1 MAIKEYHSFGGVWI
15 SLRCL
20 AIHAFGEMQMVSY
33 RADREKAPIHTMG
46 SPDARSI
53 ARGKR
58 YISGACV
65 FTVFDRDTLLEAM
78 DEAGRTDV
86 WLSKHETANYRR
98 GGIYKNINN
107 GQYQDAITDAA
118 RNAIYGSNNIK
129 DNNGSRGGGTLTA
142 DYGKI
147 NLDTSQNIRSSLRTA
162 AKARL
167 ADQVLP
173 FDINLVATKRNIGHT
188 TKMVIYGVE
197 LMTESGGVS
206 MTIWY
211 WKNNI
216 HLLRVLFLI
225 GMPMDQYNTR

>member
-1 MAIKEYHSFGGVWI
+1 MAIKEYHSFGGVD
-15 SLRCL
+15 STPVFGNT
-20 AIHAFGEMQMVSY
+20 AFGEMQMVSY

-173 FDINLVATKRNIGHT
+173 FDINLVATNEYGHT

-206 MTIWY
+206 IDD
-211 WKNNI
+211 
-216 HLLRVLFLI
+216 LVLEKQHTFI
-225 GMPMDQYNTR
+225 ARSISNWMPMDQYNTR